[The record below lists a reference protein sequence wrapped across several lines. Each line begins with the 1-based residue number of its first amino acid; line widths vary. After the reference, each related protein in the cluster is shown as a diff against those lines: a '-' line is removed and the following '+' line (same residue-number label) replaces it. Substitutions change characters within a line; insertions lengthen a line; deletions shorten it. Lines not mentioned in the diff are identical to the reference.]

1 MDTNEHGW
9 GKTLNRRKQSE
20 QRDEAGAAR
29 TECRPYLAKHR
40 APADGFSPDRGQTG
54 VLENKFI
61 FLKLFGGFMPLKP
74 RISPAC
80 RRTRT
85 ANVHGRANNLGWKL
99 VREVGKTLLPKNLG
113 SSFLFNPFPQSAKKK
128 FV

>member
-1 MDTNEHGW
+1 MNTDAE
-9 GKTLNRRKQSE
+9 KTMNGRGQSE
-20 QRDEAGAAR
+20 ERDEARAAR
-29 TECRPYLAKHR
+29 TECTPYLAKYQ
-40 APADGFSPDRGQTG
+40 APADGFSPNRGQTG

-61 FLKLFGGFMPLKP
+61 FLKLFSGFMPLKP

-85 ANVHGRANNLGWKL
+85 ANVHGRANDLSWKL